1 MKKLL
6 FFIPALLVTPMYAN
20 SFVKDNLNAA
30 DMMFN
35 AGMDGCMNISVAIMV
50 ANSPQIYGPTSIAL
64 KSEIKTY
71 ARKCN
76 LRFWKILSMHK

>member
-1 MKKLL
+1 MKKFILIIPTLL
-6 FFIPALLVTPMYAN
+6 ATPIFAN
-20 SFVKDNLNAA
+20 SYVNDNLNAA

-35 AGMDGCMNISVAIMV
+35 AGMDGCMNVSVAIMV
-50 ANSPQIYGPTSIAL
+50 ANAPQIYGPTSSSL

-76 LRFWKILSMHK
+76 LRF